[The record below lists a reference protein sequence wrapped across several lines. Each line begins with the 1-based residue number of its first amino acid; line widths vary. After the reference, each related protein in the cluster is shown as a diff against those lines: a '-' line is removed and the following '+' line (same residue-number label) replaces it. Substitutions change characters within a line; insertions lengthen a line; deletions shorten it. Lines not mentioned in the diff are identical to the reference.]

1 MAIFAGVMSLL
12 LWFVELPIVYILN
25 NENWESNV
33 KWIPIVHGYVYPF
46 YVFTA
51 IHYSVRARYDI
62 KKMIFFKNFIES
74 EKWINDVQI
83 YGRDKNNKH
92 WSDNPKIEVTN
103 PYDGLYKV
111 VGMGDKLINKVV
123 NKFNEGIYK
132 GKDVNL
138 KTSDFE
144 FTT

>member
-1 MAIFAGVMSLL
+1 
-12 LWFVELPIVYILN
+12 
-25 NENWESNV
+25 
-33 KWIPIVHGYVYPF
+33 
-46 YVFTA
+46 
-51 IHYSVRARYDI
+51 
-62 KKMIFFKNFIES
+62 MIFFKNFIDS

-83 YGRDKNNKH
+83 YGGGKTNKH
-92 WSDNPKIEVTN
+92 WKDNPKIEVTN